1 MQMTSRS
8 PLRRLA
14 GERFLS
20 SMRLAALA
28 FAAIALAQPCA
39 AQVRV
44 VNYNIAQLVGNT
56 GNLQDVFAALQADDK
71 GGFAAPV
78 GVFVFQEV
86 LTTNVASLQAMIN
99 ATAPAGVTYALGTF
113 TSASEDDYGGAQAM
127 FYRTDLLSEVAASH
141 ADLYT
146 GAGRRCDRWKLQL
159 NGYTSP
165 ASSFYVY
172 SAHLKSSTG
181 FEAERLTGAQTMRTN
196 ADALGA
202 NQNVIFAGDWNIY
215 NNSEPAYLHML
226 SAGAAQMLDPLGTG
240 SWAGS
245 GNALKHTQSPRLP
258 NGTLVG
264 GGMDDRFDF
273 QLSTASMQDGLGLS
287 LMTGSWIYRGL
298 GNDGAH
304 YNQSINTGANTYYGN
319 RTRSNA
325 LAADLY
331 DASDHIPVVVD
342 YQIPA
347 KMAGTFG
354 PPANFGRIIQGATHS
369 LSLTVTN
376 PAPVSTMLGGD
387 VLNYS
392 AAGSLAL
399 GGVQNGGVEPLGD
412 SDVLNFALNTS
423 TVGATTA
430 RVTLTSTSQAVQPA
444 SLTLDSVGTIVRH
457 ANGSFA
463 SASDVN
469 VTTVAASFAPDSGAH
484 VIAVPIHNFGF
495 NSSQALLDI
504 DGVSS
509 LSSPFAFMNGLTT
522 GVGSTPATLNFAFDS
537 DGRAP
542 GLYSTQ
548 ATINLSDENL
558 PGAANSALTLTLD
571 ITVTGAVACPADV
584 TGDTQVNVADLL
596 AVITAWGAC
605 PPPQVPPVACAADI
619 NHDSI
624 VNVTDLLAVITAW
637 GACP

>member
-1 MQMTSRS
+1 MMHMISRLL
-8 PLRRLA
+8 LRRFA
-14 GERFLS
+14 GERFL
-20 SMRLAALA
+20 RALRFGLLALAAMC
-28 FAAIALAQPCA
+28 FAQPCA
-39 AQVRV
+39 AQIRV
-44 VNYNIAQLVGNT
+44 VNYNIAQLAGNT

-71 GGFAAPV
+71 AGFATPV

-99 ATAPAGVTYALGTF
+99 ATAPLGVTYALGTF
-113 TSASEDDYGGAQAM
+113 TSASEDDFAGAQAM
-127 FYRTDLLSEVAASH
+127 FYRSDLLSEVTSAH
-141 ADLYT
+141 VDLYT

-159 NGYTSP
+159 VGYTAA

-226 SAGAAQMLDPLGTG
+226 SAGNAQMTDPLGSG
-240 SWAGS
+240 SWAGT

-273 QLSTASMQDGLGLS
+273 QLSTAPMHDGLGLS
-287 LMTGSWIYRGL
+287 LMSGSWVYRGL

-304 YNQSINTGANTYYGN
+304 YNNSINAGTNSYYVGN

-331 DASDHIPVVVD
+331 DASDHIPVVVE

-347 KMAGTFG
+347 KMAGVLA
-354 PPANFGRIIQGATHS
+354 ANFGRVIQGATHN

-376 PAPVSTMLGGD
+376 PAPVVTPLGGD
-387 VLNYS
+387 ALDY
-392 AAGSLAL
+392 AATGSLAL
-399 GGVQNGGVEPLGD
+399 SGVQTGSVEPLGD
-412 SDVLNFALNTS
+412 SDALSFAMNTS
-423 TVGATTA
+423 TVGSTTA
-430 RVTLTSTSQAVQPA
+430 RVSLTSTSQAVQPA

-469 VTTVAASFAPDSGAH
+469 ATTAAAQFAPDTGAH
-484 VIAVPIHNFGF
+484 VVAVPIHNFGF
-495 NSSQALLDI
+495 NSLQALLDI

-522 GVGSTPATLNFAFDS
+522 GVGSTPATLNFAFDT
-537 DGRAP
+537 DGRLP

-558 PGAANSALTLTLD
+558 PGAANSMLTLTLD
-571 ITVTGAVACPADV
+571 ITVTGAIACAADV
-584 TGDTQVNVADLL
+584 NGDTQVNVTDLL

-605 PPPQVPPVACAADI
+605 PIPPNACSADI